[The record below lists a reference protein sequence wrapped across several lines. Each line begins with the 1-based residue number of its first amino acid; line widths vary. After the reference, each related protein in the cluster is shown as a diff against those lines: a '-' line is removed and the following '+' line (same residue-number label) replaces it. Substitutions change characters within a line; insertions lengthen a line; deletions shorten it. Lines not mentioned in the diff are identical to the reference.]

1 MAEPAGKAFLSHDL
15 RVRILAACNEGEVT
29 VAQFAE
35 RNKVPRKTAYNHFYA
50 LFKAGFLNRREVQ
63 TRGVRLHLY
72 SAAQEPIVTDP
83 EFAGLKIKERR
94 GLSATAIRVYFARC
108 WTSWKDGVFDE
119 RDDSHFTFQPVAVDE
134 QGWKEGQGVLM
145 RTFEALYEI
154 KVESRIR
161 LAQSGETPIPTIF
174 GLAGF
179 EVPPALLDPR
189 IDPPSPSG
197 D

>member
-1 MAEPAGKAFLSHDL
+1 MAEPTGKAFLSHDL

-29 VAQFAE
+29 VDQFAK
-35 RNKVPRKTAYNHFYA
+35 RNKVPRKTAYNHFRA
-50 LFKAGFLNRREVQ
+50 LLKAGFLNRREVQ
-63 TRGVRLHLY
+63 MRGVRLHLY

-83 EFAGLKIKERR
+83 EFAELNRKERR
-94 GLSATAIRVYFARC
+94 RLSATGIRVFFARC
-108 WTSWKDGVFDE
+108 WTSWKDGAFDR
-119 RDDSHFTFQPVAVDE
+119 RDDSHFTFQPLALDE
-134 QGWKEGQGVLM
+134 QGWREGQGVLM
-145 RTFEALYEI
+145 RAFEALYEI

-161 LAQSGETPIPTIF
+161 LGQSEETPIPTIF

-189 IDPPSPSG
+189 IGPPSPPR